1 MFIPNLPS
9 NITSST
15 QIFPT
20 RICMIAMWRFMAMKV
35 TKGMDSKEII
45 GFLIGASLTIIY
57 CFKFRTKWS
66 YQPISIPQLAYI
78 PLDTL

>member
-1 MFIPNLPS
+1 
-9 NITSST
+9 
-15 QIFPT
+15 
-20 RICMIAMWRFMAMKV
+20 
-35 TKGMDSKEII
+35 MDSKEII